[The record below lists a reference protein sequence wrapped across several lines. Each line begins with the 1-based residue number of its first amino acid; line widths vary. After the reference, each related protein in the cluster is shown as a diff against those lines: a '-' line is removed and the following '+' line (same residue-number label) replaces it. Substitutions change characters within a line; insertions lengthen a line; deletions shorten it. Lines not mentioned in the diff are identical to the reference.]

1 MTVPSSSAFPAT
13 TLGESPNTIS
23 GGLVAHTSHIRE
35 LVWYHHHPN
44 YQPHFTLLLR
54 PSSFLSG
61 SALEVF
67 LTDVLG

>member
-13 TLGESPNTIS
+13 TLGDSPNTIS

-35 LVWYHHHPN
+35 LVWYHHHPY

-54 PSSFLSG
+54 LSSFLSG
-61 SALEVF
+61 SALGVF
-67 LTDVLG
+67 LADVLG